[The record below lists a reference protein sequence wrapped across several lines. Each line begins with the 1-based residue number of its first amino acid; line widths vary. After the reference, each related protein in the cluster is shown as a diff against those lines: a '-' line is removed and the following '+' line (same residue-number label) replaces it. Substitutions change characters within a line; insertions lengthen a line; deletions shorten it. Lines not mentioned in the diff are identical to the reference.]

1 MKDKCQ
7 KFEGLFVFSDEE
19 TLKKH
24 IEECPDCAEE
34 ARKMEKVSELLQE
47 VRPYFV
53 KKRKHFA
60 ALKVACAIS
69 FILFAGTII
78 GVTSFN
84 QDVNDMLKY
93 GTVLEASDLG
103 LPVDDY
109 GLILVE

>member
-19 TLKKH
+19 TFKKH
-24 IEECPDCAEE
+24 IEECPDCAKE
-34 ARKMEKVSELLQE
+34 AMKMEKVSALLQE

-53 KKRKHFA
+53 RQNKHFA
-60 ALKVACAIS
+60 TLKVACAVS
-69 FILFAGTII
+69 FILFAGTIVGI
-78 GVTSFN
+78 TGFN
-84 QDVNDMLKY
+84 QDLNDMIKY